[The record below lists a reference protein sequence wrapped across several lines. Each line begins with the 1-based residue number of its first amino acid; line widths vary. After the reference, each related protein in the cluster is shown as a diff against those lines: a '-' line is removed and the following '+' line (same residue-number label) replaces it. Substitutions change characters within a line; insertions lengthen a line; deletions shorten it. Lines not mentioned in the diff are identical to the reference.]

1 MARQLR
7 LKLKRPASHARED
20 FVLSPTNADAVRA
33 LDAWPDWP
41 GCCLALVGPEG
52 SGKSHLAR
60 AWAQQVRAV
69 DFVAGQSELSALEG
83 HPVLIE
89 DADRGVPDEAL
100 FHLINMAG
108 APGGGLLLT
117 ARAPPA
123 EWTARLPDL
132 RSRLNA
138 LTVTTLS
145 EPDDAL
151 LRGVL
156 EKFFRERNIKPA
168 DDIYPYLIRRI
179 ERSVPAALAVV
190 RRLDEAA
197 DEEQRPVTRA
207 LARQLLETDDQTL
220 ELFD

>member
-7 LKLKRPASHARED
+7 LKLKRPAATARED
-20 FVLSPTNADAVRA
+20 YVLSPTNADAVRA

-41 GCCLALVGPEG
+41 GHCLTLVGPEG

-60 AWAQQVRAV
+60 AWAARTGAATFE
-69 DFVAGQSELSALEG
+69 DGGRDLSALSG
-83 HPVLIE
+83 RPVLVE
-89 DADRGVPDEAL
+89 DADRGMAEEAL
-100 FHLINMAG
+100 FHLFNMAG
-108 APGGGLLLT
+108 LKGGGLLLT

-123 EWTARLPDL
+123 EWPAALPDL

-138 LTVTTLS
+138 CTVAELGA
-145 EPDDAL
+145 PDDEL
-151 LRGVL
+151 LRKVL
-156 EKFFRERNIKPA
+156 AKFFRERNIRPA

-179 ERSVPAALAVV
+179 ERSVPAAEDIV

-197 DEEQRPVTRA
+197 DEHQRPVSRA